1 MPGGHSRTAAGFKLT
16 IFARKRGSMALEEK
30 INSDLKAAM
39 LAKDEAA
46 LRGLRAIKQAI
57 LLAKT
62 SGGGSISAEDEMKM
76 LQKLVKQ
83 RKESVEIYQ
92 QQSRDDLAKGEKEE
106 IAVIEKYLPKQL
118 GEEEIRETLKQII
131 EQAGATSPSDLGK
144 VMGLASKQLAGKADN
159 RLVSQLVKQ
168 LLGG

>member
-1 MPGGHSRTAAGFKLT
+1 
-16 IFARKRGSMALEEK
+16 MALEEK